1 MRIERATE
9 KDIEG
14 INKLLEQVLEVH
26 HKGRPDIFK
35 SNSKKYEEKELIEII
50 KDESSP
56 IFLYKNE
63 ENEVL
68 GHAFCIFQE
77 HKEHNVLKD
86 IRTLY
91 IDDIC
96 VEENSRG
103 QRIGKALY
111 DYIVDFARKNKCYN
125 ITLNVWAFNEEA
137 LRFYEKCGLKAQ
149 KIGMEVIL

>member
-14 INKLLEQVLEVH
+14 INNLLGQVLEVH

-35 SNSKKYEEKELIEII
+35 SDSRKYKEKELIEII
-50 KDESSP
+50 KDENSP

-63 ENEVL
+63 DNEVL
-68 GHAFCIFQE
+68 GHAFCIFKE
-77 HKEHNVLKD
+77 HKNHNVLKD
-86 IRTLY
+86 IKTLY

-111 DYIVDFARKNKCYN
+111 DYVVDFARKNKCYN

-137 LRFYEKCGLKAQ
+137 IRFYENCGLKAQ
-149 KIGMEVIL
+149 VIGMETIL